1 MKRVFVRPA
10 GRGENVGRRWVERIL
25 EEARIAG
32 YARICLDVLPEF
44 IAAQQLHESLG
55 FTEAP
60 PASFNPVPGTRY
72 LGLEL

>member
-1 MKRVFVRPA
+1 M
-10 GRGENVGRRWVERIL
+10 VEKIL

-32 YARICLDVLPEF
+32 YTRISLDVLPEF
-44 IAAQQLHESLG
+44 IAAQRLYESLG

-60 PASFNPVPGTRY
+60 PVSFNPVPGTRY